1 MSQFRFVPAAAVLAG
16 LVLLATPTAGAAA
29 KPRSVT
35 HRTQPHHHHLTHLQQ
50 ALKHLQSA
58 HHHAKGNSGSA
69 TGQLNAAIQQLEL
82 ARSHHLAQTKQT
94 QMNGG
99 LAGGLTKAAH
109 HHHHSHITQAIHD
122 AKAAEKQVSAGH
134 HQKALHDI
142 GKAQHQT
149 QLAIASHHHLI
160 GR

>member
-1 MSQFRFVPAAAVLAG
+1 MPFAGPAKILLVDDREENLLDLEAILGG
-16 LVLLATPTAGAAA
+16 LGHDLLRATSG
-29 KPRSVT
+29 
-35 HRTQPHHHHLTHLQQ
+35 QQ